1 MPKHQPTKST
11 AKKSPQANWQ
21 GSNRTSRTSTTP
33 ARQSD
38 VTRQPTATRQTTSAR
53 STSQATTRQSEIT
66 KQPASTRQAP
76 SSRQTT
82 PARQTTTTRQA
93 TTTAVKERRINKTL
107 DDLLHDGLKDILDA
121 EHQLIAVLPEVARAC
136 NSEDLQEAI
145 EQHLQQT
152 QRHVERIEKV
162 MQRLGISS
170 SQKEVCEAMQGLIT
184 ETREIIDRYEM
195 SPVRDAALIIAIQK
209 AEHYEIASY
218 GSLCELCDV
227 LGYPKMSD
235 LLGRTLDEE
244 ENADRE
250 LSEIAQDI
258 NDEAHEISLHE
269 EEMYGE

>member
-1 MPKHQPTKST
+1 MPKLQPTKST
-11 AKKSPQANWQ
+11 AKKTTPENWLS
-21 GSNRTSRTSTTP
+21 SNRATRTTSSSARTTP
-33 ARQSD
+33 ST
-38 VTRQPTATRQTTSAR
+38 TRQPANAR
-53 STSQATTRQSEIT
+53 QAT
-66 KQPASTRQAP
+66 A
-76 SSRQTT
+76 
-82 PARQTTTTRQA
+82 TRQA
-93 TTTAVKERRINKTL
+93 TTTAVKERKISKTL

-121 EHQLIAVLPEVARAC
+121 EHQLISALPEVARAC

-152 QRHVERIEKV
+152 HRHVERVEKV
-162 MQRLGISS
+162 MQRLGVSS
-170 SQKEVCEAMQGLIT
+170 TEKEVCEAMQGLIT
-184 ETREIIDRYEM
+184 ETREIINRYEM

-209 AEHYEIASY
+209 AEHYEIAAY

-244 ENADRE
+244 ETADRD

-258 NDEAHEISLHE
+258 NDEAHELSLHE